1 MLWCACSDSSAKGLP
16 TTPLDG
22 DSGITGVHVKF
33 DPGQGAAMS
42 LGAIPWPDDLY
53 LQDGH
58 VTLSDLPGSPSD
70 YTRSLRMSLSEL
82 DGFGVATP
90 VYFFLDGAIDADSL
104 PQTAEESVG
113 PRASVFLI
121 DADTGSPDAFQRVRA
136 EMQWSADEARLALRP
151 ALGHPLT
158 PGRRYAAIVTRRV
171 KDTHGQPLV
180 PAPKFA
186 AVRDPSVSLNDAR
199 LAQVRAEF
207 TPVLETL
214 AKGDTAREDVVGMAV
229 FRVQTANTDLQDAR
243 RMVRSNSPPS
253 AANVVR
259 VDASALDRVFG
270 DVNDASMSGAAAH
283 DQLAGIVHGTLPS
296 PNFVSATVKVHGA
309 WTRDETGALQIKR
322 MDDVPFTMFIPKGG
336 NGPSAVVLY
345 QHQRDHE
352 RSDAVFVANELARRN
367 IATFAI
373 DAPFQGLRAKS
384 DATRGVDTKNRFTG
398 APVADR
404 FGDEPGV
411 FFVTQDEQGKL
422 RPFHPFYARDAL
434 RQGVVDLMTAVRYLD
449 EGDLSQLSSSAQNQ
463 FDVRRLGFIG
473 EDVGGQ
479 MGTMLAPFEP
489 KLQALALFAPSA
501 FVAQGFGLNADDQ
514 QLFGMLAGLL
524 GRDANSIDYE
534 RDAPAFWPELSVF
547 ETLLG
552 RGEPMAYASLL
563 RRAPVNIWM
572 LMAQGDEATSNLSTE
587 AFAVALGASY
597 LGGEARWVGDLG
609 RQPAQSGDVI
619 SGNFA
624 IENDHVTR
632 LLRSYDPADH
642 SLLLSTSGS
651 HAFQDPVR
659 PPFEALS
666 SSETFDNPSASV
678 REQLADYF
686 DSFFTC
692 VRAVSPTSSAIK
704 CGAQVTAP

>member
-1 MLWCACSDSSAKGLP
+1 MLWSACSDSSARGLP
-16 TTPLDG
+16 TAPGVD

-53 LQDGH
+53 LQEGH
-58 VTLSDLPGSPSD
+58 VSLSDPPGSPSD
-70 YTRSLRMSLSEL
+70 YTRSLRMSLTEL
-82 DGFGVATP
+82 DGFGIATP
-90 VYFFLDGAIDADSL
+90 VYFYLDGAIDADSL

-136 EMQWSADEARLALRP
+136 EMQWSPDEARLALRP

-171 KDTHGQPLV
+171 KDTNGQPLA
-180 PAPKFA
+180 PSPKFA

-199 LAQVRAEF
+199 LMQVRAEY

-229 FRVQTANTDLQDAR
+229 FRVQTTNTDLQDAR
-243 RMVRSNSPPS
+243 RIVRNGSPPS

-270 DVNDASMSGAAAH
+270 DVNDPSMGGAAAH
-283 DQLAGIVHGTLPS
+283 DQLSGIVHGTLPS
-296 PNFVSATVKVHGA
+296 PNFVSATVKVHGSWA
-309 WTRDETGALQIKR
+309 RDETGALQVKR
-322 MDDVPFTMFIPKGG
+322 TDDVPFTIFIPKGDA
-336 NGPSAVVLY
+336 PSTVVLY

-384 DATRGVDTKNRFTG
+384 EATRGVDTRNRFTG
-398 APVADR
+398 AQVADR
-404 FGDEPGV
+404 FGDEPGD
-411 FFVTQDEQGKL
+411 FFGTQDAQGNL
-422 RPFHPFYARDAL
+422 QPFHPFYARDAL

-449 EGDLSQLSSSAQNQ
+449 EGDLSEISPASQKQ
-463 FDVRRLGFIG
+463 FDVRRFGFIG
-473 EDVGGQ
+473 EDVGAQ

-489 KLQALALFAPSA
+489 KLLALALFAPSA
-501 FVAQGFGLNADDQ
+501 FVAQGFALNADDQ
-514 QLFGMLAGLL
+514 QLFGMLASLL
-524 GRDANSIDYE
+524 GRDPSNIDYD

-563 RRAPVNIWM
+563 RRASVNAWM
-572 LMAQGDEATSNLSTE
+572 LMALNDETTSNVSTE

-609 RQPAQSGDVI
+609 MQPAQSGDVV
-619 SGNFA
+619 SGNFQ

-642 SLLLSTSGS
+642 ALLHSSTGT
-651 HAFQDPVR
+651 HAFEDPVR
-659 PPFEALS
+659 PPFAALS

-678 REQLADYF
+678 RQELADYF
-686 DSFFTC
+686 DSFFQC
-692 VRAVSPTSSAIK
+692 VSAVAPTSSAIK